1 MKSKGVAVDLSR
13 NTPGFTLPTNIGE
26 LGDDSTTL
34 NLFELSLADMQS
46 ATQCHQRGIAAADM
60 FSADYSAKGL
70 HDAGYSLQE
79 CLDAG
84 YAAQDLAGTE
94 LEPCF
99 AAVDWLHAG
108 KTAADI
114 FHAGYTAMQ
123 ARDGGFLT
131 RDCKKA
137 GYSFSDLYD
146 LCGPD
151 LQPPMVSI
159 MNACAVG
166 DTVMPENKFGQ
177 IVKSSGRFVNIKY
190 DDNSSNTANA
200 GSVTTF
206 GGYLYGAESNDLELG
221 KDILVRPVMFD
232 YDEDDGGGGAAARG
246 ADLGD
251 SVPSKWHCSR

>member
-1 MKSKGVAVDLSR
+1 MK
-13 NTPGFTLPTNIGE
+13 
-26 LGDDSTTL
+26 DSGI
-34 NLFELSLADMQS
+34 FDEAQGSSWIKDAKFS
-46 ATQCHQRGIAAADM
+46 ATQCHQSGIAAADL

-84 YAAQDLAGTE
+84 YSAQNLAGTE
-94 LEPCF
+94 EEPCF

-114 FHAGYTAMQ
+114 FHAGYTAIQ
-123 ARDGGFLT
+123 ARDGGFLAH
-131 RDCKKA
+131 DCKKA

-166 DTVMPENKFGQ
+166 DTVMAENKFGQ
-177 IVKSSGRFVNIKY
+177 IVKSSGRFVKIKY

-200 GSVTTF
+200 GSVAMF
-206 GGYLYGAESNDLELG
+206 GGYFGGAESHDLELG
-221 KDILVRPVMFD
+221 KEILVRPVMFD
-232 YDEDDGGGGAAARG
+232 N
-246 ADLGD
+246 
-251 SVPSKWHCSR
+251 C